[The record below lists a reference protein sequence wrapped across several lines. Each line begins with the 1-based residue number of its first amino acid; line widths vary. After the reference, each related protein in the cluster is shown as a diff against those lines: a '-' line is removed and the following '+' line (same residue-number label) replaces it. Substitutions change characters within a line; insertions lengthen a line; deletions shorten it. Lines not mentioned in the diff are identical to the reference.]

1 MSNTEVRVMDDYY
14 LSKDLEFRGRTLG
27 VGTACDAR
35 IRMFNRGR
43 MLGSHF
49 QEEERFKPDVVLWR
63 TKVTHSAS
71 DKGVR
76 GHIDVQSG

>member
-1 MSNTEVRVMDDYY
+1 
-14 LSKDLEFRGRTLG
+14 
-27 VGTACDAR
+27 
-35 IRMFNRGR
+35 

-76 GHIDVQSG
+76 GHIDIQSG